1 MGRVIMGKIKTKLV
15 SLVTAFMLVFT
26 LVSLMPQTS
35 LKASAATQYKLW
47 LYETQV
53 TSQNAS
59 DILGDGSASYDAASK
74 TLTIK
79 KSISRKGYAIN
90 NQLKGLKVRTTQA
103 LTLESTSGAG
113 MYIAED
119 ITIETKGKLTVK
131 TPHGYLAFF
140 ISSMMSNSI
149 IVTVKNADIEFSGWG
164 GFHGYYTRSILSI
177 INSHIKI
184 NAISEDRGAI
194 NGFIGGV
201 YLTNCFVKTPE
212 KPYIY
217 NGAIYTD
224 STAKTVATSVEICKG
239 RLAGSNRYDTAAVIS
254 KATYDKASNVVLASG
269 KSYADALAGVPLATK
284 LNAPI
289 LLTDPTKL
297 SAETLTEIKRLG
309 AKNVTILGGY
319 GAVSKN
325 VETMLVSNG
334 CKVSRIQGSTRYGTA
349 AAVADKI
356 DPAPTT
362 LFFVYGLDYADA
374 LSVSPVASVM
384 GAPIIY
390 LNKDGSMNAET
401 ASYLAALKKKGCV
414 RTAYV
419 IGGEGVI
426 SKNMMQKAADALG
439 LVNGKQITRTAGA
452 NRYETCMNVNAKF
465 FSSVSNSMICVAT
478 GLDFPD
484 ALAGGVFA
492 AKHASMLFLVSG
504 KASAVLSNDQKDF
517 LEDKSPNGMAIFGG
531 TGAVSDKTVSD
542 INAVIKK

>member
-26 LVSLMPQTS
+26 LVSLIPQTS
-35 LKASAATQYKLW
+35 LKASAATQYNLW

-59 DILGDGSASYDAASK
+59 DILGDGSASYDAGSK
-74 TLTIK
+74 TLTFKKDIK
-79 KSISRKGYAIN
+79 GEGTILQ
-90 NQLKGLKVRTTQA
+90 NQIKGLTIKTTKA
-103 LTLESTSGAG
+103 LTLESKNAAG
-113 MYIAED
+113 FGLAKD
-119 ITIETKGKLTVK
+119 ATIQTNGKLTLKVA
-131 TPHGYLAFF
+131 TYFLGIYC
-140 ISSMMSNSI
+140 SSKDTNKPVI
-149 IVTVKNADIEFSGWG
+149 T
-164 GFHGYYTRSILSI
+164 I
-177 INSHIKI
+177 INSDLETNYIDGHNNDSTLNIINSNIKVVGGMI
-184 NAISEDRGAI
+184 T
-194 NGFIGGV
+194 GFNKGIH
-201 YLTNCFVKTPE
+201 LTNCFVKKPE
-212 KPYIY
+212 KVEIY
-217 NGAIYTD
+217 YGEIYTNR
-224 STAKTVATSVEICKG
+224 TANLRATNVEICRS
-239 RLAGSNRYDTAAVIS
+239 RLAGKNRYDTAAVIS
-254 KATYDKASNVVLASG
+254 KATYDKTSNVVLASG
-269 KSYADALAGVPLATK
+269 KSYADALAGVPLANK

-325 VETMLVSNG
+325 VETTLVSNG
-334 CKVSRIQGSTRYGTA
+334 CKVSRIQGSTRFGTA

-362 LFFVYGLDYADA
+362 LFFVYGNDYADA
-374 LSVSPVASVM
+374 LSVSPVAS
-384 GAPIIY
+384 ATNSPIIY
-390 LNKDGSMNAET
+390 LNKDGNMHSET
-401 ASYLAALKKKGCV
+401 AAYLAALKKKGCV

-426 SKNMMQKAADALG
+426 SKPMMQKAADALG

-492 AKHASMLFLVSG
+492 AKHATMLFLVSG

-542 INAVIKK
+542 INAEIKR

>member
-1 MGRVIMGKIKTKLV
+1 MTKFKSKVL
-15 SLVTAFMLVFT
+15 SFVTAFMLVFT

-35 LKASAATQYKLW
+35 LKASAATQYNLW

-79 KSISRKGYAIN
+79 KSISRKGYVIN

-269 KSYADALAGVPLATK
+269 KSYADALAGVPLANK

-309 AKNVTILGGY
+309 AKNVTILGGIY
-319 GAVSKN
+319 RS
-325 VETMLVSNG
+325 VETVD
-334 CKVSRIQGSTRYGTA
+334 Y
-349 AAVADKI
+349 
-356 DPAPTT
+356 
-362 LFFVYGLDYADA
+362 FVK
-374 LSVSPVASVM
+374 SES
-384 GAPIIY
+384 
-390 LNKDGSMNAET
+390 
-401 ASYLAALKKKGCV
+401 
-414 RTAYV
+414 
-419 IGGEGVI
+419 
-426 SKNMMQKAADALG
+426 
-439 LVNGKQITRTAGA
+439 
-452 NRYETCMNVNAKF
+452 
-465 FSSVSNSMICVAT
+465 
-478 GLDFPD
+478 
-484 ALAGGVFA
+484 
-492 AKHASMLFLVSG
+492 
-504 KASAVLSNDQKDF
+504 SNDV
-517 LEDKSPNGMAIFGG
+517 L
-531 TGAVSDKTVSD
+531 
-542 INAVIKK
+542 VITLCENRD

>member
-1 MGRVIMGKIKTKLV
+1 MTNFKSKVL
-15 SLVTAFMLVFT
+15 SFVTAFMLIFT
-26 LVSLMPQTS
+26 LVSLIPQTS
-35 LKASAATQYKLW
+35 LKASAATQYNLW

-79 KSISRKGYAIN
+79 KSISRKGYVIN

-140 ISSMMSNSI
+140 VSSMMSNSI

-254 KATYDKASNVVLASG
+254 KATYDKATNVVLASG
-269 KSYADALAGVPLATK
+269 KSYADALAGVPLANK

-309 AKNVTILGGY
+309 AKNVTILGGE
-319 GAVSKN
+319 GAVGKA
-325 VETMLVSNG
+325 VETTLKSNG
-334 CKVSRIQGSTRYGTA
+334 CTVSRIQGSTRFGTA

-356 DPAPTT
+356 DPAPTV
-362 LFFVYGLDYADA
+362 LFFVYGNDYADA
-374 LSVSPVASVM
+374 LSISPVASVTNS
-384 GAPIIY
+384 PIIY
-390 LNKDGSMNAET
+390 LNKDGNMHPET
-401 ASYLAALKKKGCV
+401 AAYLAALKKKGCV

-426 SKNMMQKAADALG
+426 SKPMMQKAADALG

-492 AKHASMLFLVSG
+492 AKHASMLFLVNG

-517 LEDKSPNGMAIFGG
+517 LKDKSPNGMAIFGG

-542 INAVIKK
+542 INAEIKR

>member
-1 MGRVIMGKIKTKLV
+1 MGKIKTKLV

-26 LVSLMPQTS
+26 LVSLIPQTS

-79 KSISRKGYAIN
+79 KSISRKGYVIN

-269 KSYADALAGVPLATK
+269 KSYADALAGVPLANK

-319 GAVSKN
+319 GAVSKA
-325 VETMLVSNG
+325 VETTLKSNG
-334 CKVSRIQGSTRYGTA
+334 CTVRRIQGSTRYGTA

-362 LFFVYGLDYADA
+362 LFFVYGNDYADA
-374 LSVSPVASVM
+374 LSVSPIAACTNS
-384 GAPIIY
+384 PIIY
-390 LNKDGSMNAET
+390 LNKDGDIHPET
-401 ASYLAALKKKGCV
+401 AAYLAALKKKGGV
-414 RTAYV
+414 SMAFV

-426 SKNMMQKAADALG
+426 SKAMMQKAADALG

-452 NRYETCMNVNAKF
+452 NRYETCIKVNESF
-465 FSSVSNSMICVAT
+465 VNSVQRDMICVAT

-492 AKHASMLFLVSG
+492 AKHATMLFLVNG
-504 KASAVLSNDQKDF
+504 KSSSNLLDIQKQF
-517 LEDKSPNGMAIFGG
+517 LEARSPNGMAIFGG

-542 INAVIKK
+542 INAEIKR